1 MIRFALRFTFFLVC
15 FIVAAGLPAVAQ
27 TRGAAQ
33 ARPAPVAA
41 PLLPTLRADV
51 TATRDILT
59 LGDLVANL
67 PARVAEQPAFRAPAL
82 GDTGTIQSHR
92 IAEAM
97 RAQGVDVLVDGGAA
111 QVVVTRAARRVGMPE
126 IEAALRKAVEERHG
140 VDVRTLSVTLDNGAP
155 TLVIEPELR
164 GPLQAMDIVYDARS
178 RRVAATLMVPG
189 SSALRLKPVRVAG
202 QMVDT
207 VEVVTPVRAINRG
220 ELVQA
225 GDVAIERRPREG
237 LGTDVMN
244 DLAPVIGKAA
254 RRALSPGQLIR
265 ASDLQRQEIVGRN
278 DLVTV
283 TFESP
288 GLVLTMRGRA
298 QEAGAQGDVINIQN
312 LQSKKIVQAT
322 VTGPGRVTVTA
333 TSAGRV
339 AAAN

>member
-1 MIRFALRFTFFLVC
+1 MILAMIRFAFFLIC

-27 TRGAAQ
+27 QRAPAQ
-33 ARPAPVAA
+33 ARTVA
-41 PLLPTLRADV
+41 PLLPTLRTDV
-51 TATRDILT
+51 TVTRDILT

-67 PARVAEQPAFRAPAL
+67 PARVAEQPAFRAPGL
-82 GDTGTIQSHR
+82 GDTGTIQTHR
-92 IAEAM
+92 ISEAM
-97 RAQGVDVLVDGGAA
+97 RAQGVDVLADGGAA
-111 QVVVTRAARRVGMPE
+111 QVVVTRSARRIGMPE
-126 IEAALRKAVEERHG
+126 IETALRKAVEERHG

-155 TLVIEPELR
+155 TLIVEPELR
-164 GPLQAMDIVYDARS
+164 GPLQAQDIVYDARS

-189 SSALRLKPVRVAG
+189 SSAMRLKPVRVAG
-202 QMVDT
+202 LMVDT
-207 VEVVTPVRAINRG
+207 IEVVTPVRAINRG

-237 LGTDVMN
+237 LATDVMG
-244 DLAPVIGKAA
+244 DMAPVIGKAA
-254 RRALSPGQLIR
+254 RRALNPGQLIR

-312 LQSKKIVQAT
+312 LNSKKIVQAT
-322 VTGPGRVTVTA
+322 VTGPGRVAVTGGA
-333 TSAGRV
+333 AGRV